1 MTPGCGGSNVA
12 GDSSIALGTPV
23 DYKRILRKLTVR
35 DDEYIDRV
43 LAATA
48 TAAPPLDEK
57 TLALVRLAALVASD
71 ATAPSY
77 MNSVDAAERAG
88 ATVDEIVATLVA
100 VTPIVGVARVV
111 SAAPR
116 LGLAVGYDVGEP
128 LEILDESGRL

>member
-1 MTPGCGGSNVA
+1 M
-12 GDSSIALGTPV
+12 

-48 TAAPPLDEK
+48 AAAPPLDEK

-77 MNSVDAAERAG
+77 MSAVDAAERAG
-88 ATVDEIVATLVA
+88 ATVDEIVATLDA
-100 VTPIVGVARVV
+100 VPPNVGVARVV

-116 LGLAVGYDVGEP
+116 RGLAVGYDVSEP

>member
-57 TLALVRLAALVASD
+57 TLALQRLAALVASD